1 MKRII
6 KYCLIAL
13 CLMVCVNMATP
24 YMPFL
29 LEPSIQN
36 QIEFISTELASGA
49 DDRLQEEYPEGKTF
63 ANAIFALSLIDLS
76 ETIDLPLI
84 DRAVLIDLCISRLL
98 SEENKENFNQTLP
111 LEYGAFYNGWIN
123 FTLMKYIESPLFQ
136 YSNNR
141 DSISEH
147 HNELSQKIIASQS
160 NGYNELETY
169 IGSVW
174 QADNIIRIASIKYI
188 APTLEQ
194 QWTQR
199 LLDAASNSQGL
210 IYHGS
215 QDQHTVRGS
224 SQALITYLL
233 SQLDT
238 ALANDYNNVYIDNY
252 RQLICGVQLVKEYKL
267 KGDQDIDS
275 GPIILGYGSVASIMN
290 IKTQASLNQ
299 PSRWTW
305 GFFNTLGVPF
315 SLFGRKYYLFQQELM
330 FDIFMLWSSV
340 SQ

>member
-1 MKRII
+1 M
-6 KYCLIAL
+6 CLML
-13 CLMVCVNMATP
+13 CLNMATL

-29 LEPSIQN
+29 LERSIQN
-36 QIEFISTELASGA
+36 QIEFISTELAHGA

-63 ANAIFALSLIDLS
+63 ANAIFALSLIKLS
-76 ETIDLPLI
+76 ETIDMPLSDRAALI
-84 DRAVLIDLCISRLL
+84 DQCIIRLL
-98 SEENKENFNQTLP
+98 STENKENFNQTLP

-123 FTLMKYIESPLFQ
+123 FTLMKYIQSPLFQ

-141 DSISEH
+141 DSISDH

-169 IGSVW
+169 AGSVW
-174 QADNIIRIASIKYI
+174 QADNLICIASIKYK
-188 APTLEQ
+188 APTLAQ

-199 LLDAASNSQGL
+199 LRDVASNRDGL

-238 ALANDYNNVYIDNY
+238 AVANTYNHAYISNY
-252 RQLICGVQLVKEYKL
+252 RHQICGVQLVNEFKD
-267 KGDQDIDS
+267 KGEQDIDS

-290 IKTQASLNQ
+290 MTAQASLNQ
-299 PSRWTW
+299 PSKWTW
-305 GFFNTLGVPF
+305 GFFNTLGVPIHI
-315 SLFGRKYYLFQQELM
+315 FGRKYFLFQQELM
-330 FDIFMLWSSV
+330 LDIFMLWASV
-340 SQ
+340 EL